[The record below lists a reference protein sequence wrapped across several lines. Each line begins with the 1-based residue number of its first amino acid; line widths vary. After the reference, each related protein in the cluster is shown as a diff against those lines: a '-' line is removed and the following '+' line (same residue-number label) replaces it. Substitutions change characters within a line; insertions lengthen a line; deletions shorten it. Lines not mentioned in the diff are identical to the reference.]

1 MVPPESDDDLH
12 LEIGHVLFIDI
23 IGYSKLLI
31 EDHPRDWPISAF
43 CRSPHK
49 YHAGAAWFIRRC
61 ARFEQQLAQTSV
73 NATRAREP
81 AYLILDLILMPRLKE
96 YQRTRERASLM
107 RFFLA

>member
-1 MVPPESDDDLH
+1 
-12 LEIGHVLFIDI
+12 
-23 IGYSKLLI
+23 
-31 EDHPRDWPISAF
+31 
-43 CRSPHK
+43 
-49 YHAGAAWFIRRC
+49 
-61 ARFEQQLAQTSV
+61 V